1 MTMKNMKTKIKHWW
15 NVHGEE
21 VEALAMVTGVAIAG
35 VILGR
40 VAERRWIEEDL
51 MGCMLTGHPYGYFTD
66 AAGGKHAIEVTDRLM
81 RE

>member
-1 MTMKNMKTKIKHWW
+1 MTMKNMKEKIKHWW
-15 NVHGEE
+15 NVYGAE
-21 VEALAMVTGVAIAG
+21 VEAFATVTGVACAG

-40 VAERRWIEEDL
+40 VAERRWIREDL
-51 MGCMLTGHPYGYFTD
+51 EYCMLTGHPYGYFTD